1 MKRLFVRAL
10 SLLIGLGLAAAAAGA
25 QTPAPV
31 EVSLAMNAPGSGNWP
46 VYIALAQNFFAAEGL
61 HVTTVMSGS
70 NVATMN
76 LVATGSTN
84 FALDGSD
91 IEIES
96 VAHELPVKIIAPEF
110 GPNPYTVLT
119 AAGITTWQQLKG
131 KTVALGSPQDVSS
144 LSFLKLAALQRLAR
158 DDFSIFTSAS
168 SSSRYDAL
176 LSGQVQATVLSQ
188 PFDIQA
194 EEHGFH
200 ALGTGSAALKPWAD
214 TSIAVNAKWA
224 AANRATVVHFV
235 RALKA
240 AVRYGYAHKAE
251 AVAALV
257 ATTNIAATTA
267 QKAYDYDFTQ
277 LHVFTINDRI
287 DFKRDLLA
295 MGESARAAGAIP
307 AVPPIDDI
315 FDASYLAGAGR

>member
-1 MKRLFVRAL
+1 MTRLFVRAL
-10 SLLIGLGLAAAAAGA
+10 SLLVCLGLATAPAGA
-25 QTPAPV
+25 QTPV

-46 VYIALAQNFFAAEGL
+46 VYIALAQNFFAGEGL

-76 LVATGSTN
+76 LVATGSAN

-96 VAHELPVKIIAPEF
+96 VAHDLPVMIIAPEF

-119 AAGITTWQQLKG
+119 AAGITSWQQLKG
-131 KTVALGSPQDVSS
+131 KTIALGSPQDVSS
-144 LSFLKLAALQRLAR
+144 LSFLKMAAQQHLGR

-176 LSGQVQATVLSQ
+176 LSGQVAATVLSQ

-200 ALGTGSAALKPWAD
+200 PLATGSATLKPWAD
-214 TSIAVNAKWA
+214 TSIAVNSKWA
-224 AANRATVVHFV
+224 AANRAAVVHFV

-240 AVRYGYAHKAE
+240 AVRFGYTHKAE

-257 ATTNIAATTA
+257 ATTNIAVSTA

-277 LHVFTINDRI
+277 LHVFTINDRF
-287 DFKRDLLA
+287 DFRRDLLA
-295 MGESARAAGAIP
+295 MGDSIRAAGAI
-307 AVPPIDDI
+307 ATVPPIDAF
-315 FDASYLAGAGR
+315 FDPSYLAGAGR

>member
-1 MKRLFVRAL
+1 MTRLSVRAL
-10 SLLIGLGLAAAAAGA
+10 SLLICLGLAAVPAAA
-25 QTPAPV
+25 QTPV

-76 LVATGSTN
+76 LVATGSAN
-84 FALDGSD
+84 FGLDGSD

-96 VAHELPVKIIAPEF
+96 IAHDLPVRIIAPEF

-119 AAGITTWQQLKG
+119 AAGITSWQELKG

-144 LSFLKLAALQRLAR
+144 LSFLKLAAQQHLQH

-176 LSGQVQATVLSQ
+176 LSGQVAATVLSQ
-188 PFDIQA
+188 PFDILA

-200 ALGTGSAALKPWAD
+200 SLATGSGTLKPWAD
-214 TSIAVNAKWA
+214 TSIAVNTKWA

-240 AVRYGYAHKAE
+240 AVQYGYTHKAE

-257 ATTNIAATTA
+257 ATTNIAASTA

-277 LHVFTINDRI
+277 LHVFTINDRT

-295 MGESARAAGAIP
+295 MGESARAAGAIATVP
-307 AVPPIDDI
+307 AIDDI
-315 FDASYLAGAGR
+315 FDPAYLAGAGR